1 MSGSNDED
9 GLTGNDRKALS
20 RRVLE
25 MWGSDCAD
33 VGEDL
38 FAADYVNH
46 QEPDAEGGISDKS
59 LGEWRD
65 LVSGFHESFS
75 GATVRISRQVAEG
88 DLVATHWEISAT
100 QSGEFLGRAAT
111 GKRTTWTGVQID
123 RFEGGKI
130 AESWVPW
137 DKYRFLEALGLVS

>member
-1 MSGSNDED
+1 MSVDE
-9 GLTGNDRKALS
+9 RKVMS
-20 RRVLE
+20 RRALE

-33 VGEDL
+33 PGDDL
-38 FAADYVNH
+38 FGEGYVNH
-46 QEPDAEGGISDKS
+46 QEPDAAGGISDKS
-59 LGEWRD
+59 LEEWRE
-65 LVSGFHESFS
+65 LVGGFRESFS
-75 GATVRISRQVAEG
+75 EATVQILRQVAEG

-100 QSGEFLGRAAT
+100 QSGEFLGRGAT

-137 DKYRFLEALGLVS
+137 DKYRFLEGLGFVD